1 MVKGTFIL
9 EGAKLEPREL
19 NWAGQP
25 IRPGEGYGG
34 DPKRIPQPSG
44 SPKVLGRR
52 FWQARRQSEVMKER
66 WKLRREEMLLKV
78 IGAARAANL
87 KAGRKRKA
95 GTNKKNDSTSPLSA
109 VGDGSLSND
118 T

>member
-1 MVKGTFIL
+1 MPKGTYIL

-44 SPKVLGRR
+44 SPTVLGRR

-78 IGAARAANL
+78 IGAARTANL
-87 KAGRKRKA
+87 KAGRERRQ
-95 GTNKKNDSTSPLSA
+95 NKQKNDSTLALSA
-109 VGDGSLSND
+109 QEKAP
-118 T
+118 